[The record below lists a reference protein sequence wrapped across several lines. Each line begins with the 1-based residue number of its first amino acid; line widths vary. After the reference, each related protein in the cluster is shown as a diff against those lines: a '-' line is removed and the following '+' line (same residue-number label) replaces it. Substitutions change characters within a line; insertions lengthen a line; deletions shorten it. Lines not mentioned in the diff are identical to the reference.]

1 MKLKKWGVFILSLT
15 FFMYLSLN
23 PEVKT
28 IEEYDV
34 AAGFGID
41 IEKNEEGVIYKVPY
55 SVYNYQGEGVS
66 IPLIKM
72 GIAGTAGET
81 RENRQLRSARSYV
94 VGLQKIIIFG
104 EEAARFGLH
113 NFYDILFSNPKMN
126 DRSLIAICKGDPTNI
141 LKFVPKGY
149 ETSSDYIIGM
159 IKNMNKNN
167 FFTGEYNLLNAYV
180 CVISE
185 GRNVALPYIELKNN
199 ELKITGMA
207 VFDKDKMIYKLN
219 MDETKI
225 MNMLRENNL
234 TGIINIQNSSK
245 EYASYFA
252 QSKRK
257 VKCRKIGEKYYFTIR
272 VDLRGD
278 IISNELYK
286 KIDDVTRVK
295 LETQIREKLIKQCY
309 GFVEKMQNEYR
320 LDLLQLGLCGASKYG
335 RDTGVDWNEIVSK
348 SEIKI
353 DINVKI
359 AKTGRGDF

>member
-1 MKLKKWGVFILSLT
+1 MKLKKWGIFILSLA
-15 FFMYLSLN
+15 FFVYLSLN

-41 IEKNEEGVIYKVPY
+41 IEKKDDSVIYKVPY
-55 SVYNYQGEGVS
+55 SVYNYQGEGIS
-66 IPLIKM
+66 IPLIKT

-81 RENRQLRSARSYV
+81 RENRQLRSARSYI

-104 EEAARFGLH
+104 EEAARYGLY

-126 DRSLIAICKGDPTNI
+126 DRSLIAVCKGEPGEI
-141 LKFVPKGY
+141 FKFVPKGY

-159 IKNMNKNN
+159 IKNMNKNT
-167 FFTGEYNLLNAYV
+167 FFAEEYTLLNAYV

-185 GRNVALPYIELKNN
+185 GRNVVLPYIELINN

-207 VFDKDKMIYKLN
+207 VFDKDKMMYKLN

-225 MNMLRENNL
+225 MNILRENKV
-234 TGIINIQNSSK
+234 TGILTIQNSPK

-257 VKCRKIGEKYYFTIR
+257 VKCRKIGEKYYFNIKL
-272 VDLRGD
+272 DLKGD
-278 IISNELYK
+278 LISNEIYK

-295 LETQIREKLIKQCY
+295 LENQIKDKLTKQCDA
-309 GFVEKMQNEYR
+309 FIQKMQNEYR
-320 LDLLQLGLCGASKYG
+320 LDLLQLGYVAAAKYG

-359 AKTGRGDF
+359 TKTGRGEY